1 MTYRIV
7 VGLDASESSKAA
19 LRWALTQAG
28 CMPDGEVVAIF
39 SWQVPFYGMPGGRL
53 EREEL
58 ERGAKAL
65 LLQTVTEI
73 APDPP
78 VPLRTIVSEGDP
90 IESLIEAS
98 KQANLLALGTRGRS
112 RFGLMLGSVSQA
124 CSAHADC
131 PVVLVKTTDLEPHEE
146 PSPSARIPDA

>member
-7 VGLDASESSKAA
+7 VGLDASEHSKAA
-19 LRWALTQAG
+19 LQWALDQAEL
-28 CMPDGEVVAIF
+28 MPSGEVVALF
-39 SWQVPFYGMPGGRL
+39 SWQVPFYGMPSGRL

-58 ERGAKAL
+58 EQGAKAL
-65 LLQTVTEI
+65 LLQTVAEI
-73 APDPP
+73 APEPP
-78 VPLRTIVSEGDP
+78 VPLRTLVAEGDP

-98 KQANLLALGTRGRS
+98 KQANLLVLGSRGRS

-131 PVVLVKTTDLEPHEE
+131 PVVLVKTSDLEP
-146 PSPSARIPDA
+146 A